1 MSKKNVNILKEEIKL
16 ILVGDSGVGKTS
28 IINRYYLNTFNS
40 SMDST
45 QSMNFIIK
53 DILIN
58 GKNIQLNIWDTLGQE
73 KYFSCNKLFIKNSNI
88 VILVYDITRKD
99 SFKNLD
105 IWYDSINT
113 ELGKDYYLGLVGNKF
128 DMVEEEEVS
137 EEMGIEKAKEW
148 GAYFSLL
155 SAKADKEGIDN
166 YFEELVQGYLEKSST
181 DFLLINSKNTIKTIQ
196 LERIDTIENK
206 DDRNGCC
213 SGKKNKKINNN
224 LRIIFL
230 GNSRVGKTN
239 IIQAFQNKK
248 INRKYEPTKNINKL
262 SYVYLRE
269 NKTKINVK
277 IIDTSGN
284 FINDDNNDNIIKI
297 LRKCQIFF
305 LVFDINKR
313 NTFNDLEKYINQ
325 IKNISEGKKISIC
338 VLGNKININEENE
351 NEIISEEEA
360 RNFVKKFSGNYET
373 VSIDDVNNIK
383 NLINLEIDK
392 YFK

>member
-1 MSKKNVNILKEEIKL
+1 M
-16 ILVGDSGVGKTS
+16 GV
-28 IINRYYLNTFNS
+28 
-40 SMDST
+40 
-45 QSMNFIIK
+45 
-53 DILIN
+53 
-58 GKNIQLNIWDTLGQE
+58 
-73 KYFSCNKLFIKNSNI
+73 
-88 VILVYDITRKD
+88 V
-99 SFKNLD
+99 
-105 IWYDSINT
+105 
-113 ELGKDYYLGLVGNKF
+113 
-128 DMVEEEEVS
+128 
-137 EEMGIEKAKEW
+137 
-148 GAYFSLL
+148 
-155 SAKADKEGIDN
+155 
-166 YFEELVQGYLEKSST
+166 LE
-181 DFLLINSKNTIKTIQ
+181 
-196 LERIDTIENK
+196 
-206 DDRNGCC
+206 
-213 SGKKNKKINNN
+213 KKNKKINNN

-248 INRKYEPTKNINKL
+248 INKKYEPTKNINKL

-284 FINDDNNDNIIKI
+284 FINDDNNDNIIKV

-338 VLGNKININEENE
+338 VLANKININEENE

-360 RNFVKKFSGNYET
+360 GNFVKKFSGNYET

>member
-137 EEMGIEKAKEW
+137 EEMGIEKGKEW

-166 YFEELVQGYLEKSST
+166 YFEELVQGYLE
-181 DFLLINSKNTIKTIQ
+181 LIQ
-196 LERIDTIENK
+196 LKIRMIEM
-206 DDRNGCC
+206 GVVLE
-213 SGKKNKKINNN
+213 KKI
-224 LRIIFL
+224 
-230 GNSRVGKTN
+230 
-239 IIQAFQNKK
+239 KK
-248 INRKYEPTKNINKL
+248 
-262 SYVYLRE
+262 
-269 NKTKINVK
+269 
-277 IIDTSGN
+277 
-284 FINDDNNDNIIKI
+284 
-297 LRKCQIFF
+297 
-305 LVFDINKR
+305 
-313 NTFNDLEKYINQ
+313 
-325 IKNISEGKKISIC
+325 
-338 VLGNKININEENE
+338 
-351 NEIISEEEA
+351 
-360 RNFVKKFSGNYET
+360 
-373 VSIDDVNNIK
+373 
-383 NLINLEIDK
+383 
-392 YFK
+392 